1 MSLAKPPN
9 NWVCCAAAP
18 RPFAF
23 RPSIKPSV
31 KDTPILQLSALPA
44 PALIQMLSGL
54 LLLLIGAE
62 LSVRSAV
69 HLAAIFKVRP
79 LIIGLTVV
87 AMGTSAPQ
95 MAVSLQAAF
104 SDNTDIAVGSVIGGN
119 IFNVLVILG
128 LCSLIIPLRVARQV
142 VRVDIPLMIGACLLA
157 IGLSWSGEFSRFDG
171 LLLLSG
177 LLACLIIIIRQ
188 GGHGPRH
195 GNAATAEKPRTFTR
209 MAMLATGLL
218 MLTAGGHLL
227 VGASV
232 VMAIHLGLSERIVG
246 LTVIAIGTS
255 LPALMTSLIAALRG
269 ERDIAVGNVIG
280 SNLFNLLGVLG
291 LTALVAPVPLTIS
304 PNALVFDLPVM
315 LGVSLLCVPLFY
327 SGYRIDRIEGLL
339 LLALYLT
346 YGLHILA
353 ISTGMALASRLEGGM
368 LAFVLPVLGL
378 IVAWRTVSAWR
389 RQH

>member
-1 MSLAKPPN
+1 
-9 NWVCCAAAP
+9 
-18 RPFAF
+18 
-23 RPSIKPSV
+23 
-31 KDTPILQLSALPA
+31 
-44 PALIQMLSGL
+44 MLSGL

-62 LSVRSAV
+62 LSVRAAV

-142 VRVDIPLMIGACLLA
+142 LHIDIPLMIGACLLA
-157 IGLSWSGEFSRFDG
+157 IGLSWSGEFSKFDG
-171 LLLLSG
+171 ALLLVA
-177 LLACLIIIIRQ
+177 LLACLVIIIRQ
-188 GGHGPRH
+188 GGQGPRH
-195 GNAATAEKPRTFTR
+195 GRAATSGKPRTFTR
-209 MAMLATGLL
+209 MAMLTVGLL
-218 MLTAGGHLL
+218 MLVAGGHLL
-227 VGASV
+227 VDASV
-232 VMAIHLGLSERIVG
+232 VIAIHLGLSERIIG

-255 LPALMTSLIAALRG
+255 LPALMASLIAALRG

-291 LTALVAPVPLTIS
+291 LTALVAPMPLTIS
-304 PNALVFDLPVM
+304 PNALVFDLPIM

-353 ISTGMALASRLEGGM
+353 ISTGMALAERLESLM
-368 LAFVLPVLGL
+368 LTAVLPVLG
-378 IVAWRTVSAWR
+378 IVVVWGTVRAWR